1 MSRRALQR
9 RTQRLAG
16 LLRDV
21 AHHEIRRKILGDRGK
36 EPGYHSVRD
45 FEPITGLTK
54 NPHVFVIRSTLPA
67 QNLNEFIASA
77 RMRYGA

>member
-1 MSRRALQR
+1 MTAR
-9 RTQRLAG
+9 
-16 LLRDV
+16 
-21 AHHEIRRKILGDRGK
+21 RGK

-54 NPHVFVIRSTLPA
+54 NPHVFLIRSTLPA

>member
-9 RTQRLAG
+9 RTKRLAG

-54 NPHVFVIRSTLPA
+54 NQHDFVIRSMFMTG
-67 QNLNEFIASA
+67 QIVSA